1 MLPGEPTIARR
12 RINDSFPEFA
22 VAEVFLG
29 DAPTDQNPS
38 SHEGAVEAVL
48 AETVAMTIDA
58 GRMESGLQT
67 EDGSDLRV
75 ELLTVVSGHDDTA
88 ADLLAHAAS
97 MISQDPTHWP
107 PQPGTLL
114 PDVVQQMDAESER
127 KITARNGL
135 LVVPYVWDDG
145 VPHVHEVTSG
155 GASRHS
161 KEDDADVEFTHPG
174 RLTIAAQLVMLTDEE
189 LELAQTAGVA
199 AVQERLVREGVNIN
213 DIWR

>member
-1 MLPGEPTIARR
+1 MDQNEGLLEG
-12 RINDSFPEFA
+12 FG
-22 VAEVFLG
+22 G
-29 DAPTDQNPS
+29 DAGGAS
-38 SHEGAVEAVL
+38 AEGAGEVGGDAGEEFVL

-58 GRMESGLQT
+58 GRLESGLQT

-88 ADLLAHAAS
+88 ADLLAHAAT
-97 MISQDPTHWP
+97 MISQNPGHWP
-107 PQPGTLL
+107 PQPGTML
-114 PDVVQQMDAESER
+114 PNVVQQMDADSER

-161 KEDDADVEFTHPG
+161 KEDEAEVEFTHPG
-174 RLTIAAQLVMLTDEE
+174 RLTIVAQLVMLTDEE
-189 LELAQTAGVA
+189 LAIAQTDGVA
-199 AVQERLVREGVNIN
+199 AVQERLVREGVDIN
-213 DIWR
+213 NIWR

>member
-1 MLPGEPTIARR
+1 MEG
-12 RINDSFPEFA
+12 FG
-22 VAEVFLG
+22 G
-29 DAPTDQNPS
+29 DAGEAS
-38 SHEGAVEAVL
+38 AEGVGEVDGDAGEASAEGVGEVDGDAGEEFVL

-88 ADLLAHAAS
+88 ADLLAHAAT
-97 MISQDPTHWP
+97 MISQNPGHWP
-107 PQPGTLL
+107 PQPGTML
-114 PDVVQQMDAESER
+114 PNVVQQMDADSER

-145 VPHVHEVTSG
+145 VPHVHGVPSG

-161 KEDDADVEFTHPG
+161 KEDEAEVEFTHPG
-174 RLTIAAQLVMLTDEE
+174 RLTIVAQLVMLTDEE
-189 LELAQTAGVA
+189 LAIAQTDGVA
-199 AVQERLVREGVNIN
+199 AVQERLVREGVDIN
-213 DIWR
+213 NIWR